1 MSKEQKIKRQIKEK
15 WQTRWRRVIFPA
27 IIMLFIIPL
36 MAFIFHNFVI
46 YPYLRNMLNTIFMH
60 YKQAIYFTIANTEGM
75 NAETKGNLYSLC
87 KGTTFPIIIKEKLRV
102 SWNDVKDITPATNPE
117 KIIQQYNIVSITIL
131 MICIAFCELVMLIY
145 LKWVY
150 GEQKLITRS
159 R

>member
-1 MSKEQKIKRQIKEK
+1 
-15 WQTRWRRVIFPA
+15 
-27 IIMLFIIPL
+27 
-36 MAFIFHNFVI
+36 
-46 YPYLRNMLNTIFMH
+46 MH